1 MNLTPI
7 QKLTAFAET
16 IIMVNYTEH
25 PLYETFLTEWEFKI
39 EKDNKIVKELYL
51 FDINQNKII
60 THTFNEDLQKKY
72 FEFFEKI
79 KLI

>member
-1 MNLTPI
+1 M
-7 QKLTAFAET
+7 QKLQAFAET
-16 IIMVNYTEH
+16 IVMVNYTEH

-39 EKDNKIVKELYL
+39 ETDNKVVKELYL
-51 FDINQNKII
+51 FDDNHNIII

-72 FEFFEKI
+72 FKFFEKI

>member
-16 IIMVNYTEH
+16 IIMVNYSEH

-51 FDINQNKII
+51 FDDNHNIII
-60 THTFNEDLQKKY
+60 THTFNEQLQKKY

>member
-16 IIMVNYTEH
+16 IIMVNYSEH

-51 FDINQNKII
+51 FDINSNKII
-60 THTFNEDLQKKY
+60 THTFDEDLQKKY
-72 FEFFEKI
+72 FEYFEKI

>member
-1 MNLTPI
+1 MNLSPI

-16 IIMVNYTEH
+16 IIMVNYSEH

-51 FDINQNKII
+51 FDDNHNIII
-60 THTFNEDLQKKY
+60 THTFNEQLQKKY